1 MRALLYARVSY
12 DRDGQGR
19 SVDEQLVDLRE
30 WVTRRGWEITKE
42 IRDDAIS
49 ASRHAKRKRRPG
61 WDEVVSLIE
70 RGDVDVLA
78 VWENSRTT
86 RQLGEWAQLRDLL
99 RDRGVLLLASDQV
112 VDFSD
117 LGQSLTAGIRAVVD
131 EDESERT
138 RARIRRTMR
147 SQAQQG
153 RPHGRRLYG
162 YRRVYDDKTGA
173 LVGQVPE
180 PDEAAVVAEIVDR
193 VAHGEGMRTIASEL
207 NERGLTTNTGKAWTG
222 TQVRRVVTNW
232 HYAAKRVHHGEPVAD
247 AVWEPIVTAEA
258 LRAAIDRVSGNGHG
272 RATPSSAAR
281 YLLSGVLICGRCG
294 ESMRMGRDRGRRLV
308 YTCRNASWV
317 DPETGKVRGVG
328 HLTATMGAVDEH
340 VVEVIAA
347 WLDRPDVAKVIAA
360 TSGNEPDI
368 AAVNELEAL
377 RSRLDDAAAAYGRG
391 EISVTMLAKLEAQLT
406 EQITALEREIT
417 RTSVPVAVAD
427 ALGRDFRSLDVAT
440 QREVIRSIVRPVLL
454 PGARGARTFDTDRVR
469 FDWQL

>member
-1 MRALLYARVSY
+1 M
-12 DRDGQGR
+12 
-19 SVDEQLVDLRE
+19 
-30 WVTRRGWEITKE
+30 
-42 IRDDAIS
+42 
-49 ASRHAKRKRRPG
+49 
-61 WDEVVSLIE
+61 SLIE

-86 RQLGEWAQLRDLL
+86 RQLAEWAQLRDLL

-180 PDEAAVVAEIVDR
+180 PDEAAVVAELVDR

-247 AVWEPIVTAEA
+247 AV
-258 LRAAIDRVSGNGHG
+258 L
-272 RATPSSAAR
+272 
-281 YLLSGVLICGRCG
+281 
-294 ESMRMGRDRGRRLV
+294 
-308 YTCRNASWV
+308 
-317 DPETGKVRGVG
+317 
-328 HLTATMGAVDEH
+328 
-340 VVEVIAA
+340 
-347 WLDRPDVAKVIAA
+347 
-360 TSGNEPDI
+360 
-368 AAVNELEAL
+368 
-377 RSRLDDAAAAYGRG
+377 
-391 EISVTMLAKLEAQLT
+391 
-406 EQITALEREIT
+406 
-417 RTSVPVAVAD
+417 
-427 ALGRDFRSLDVAT
+427 
-440 QREVIRSIVRPVLL
+440 
-454 PGARGARTFDTDRVR
+454 
-469 FDWQL
+469 